1 MSKKDQKEPKAEKKS
16 KKKKKDPVVEEVVIE
31 EEETTEGGG
40 SWTEDFEVAGS
51 QLLEFIQQVIHETTV
66 RRITVRNSDG
76 RVVFDIPAAVGI
88 AAVFPPV
95 LMYSLVALGFAVL
108 SDYTVSIERTAP
120 EGDETTAEK

>member
-1 MSKKDQKEPKAEKKS
+1 MSKKDKKEPKAEKKS
-16 KKKKKDPVVEEVVIE
+16 KKKKKDPIVEEVVIE
-31 EEETTEGGG
+31 EEETIEGG
-40 SWTEDFEVAGS
+40 SWTEDFEVAGN
-51 QLLEFIQQVIHETTV
+51 QLFEFIQQVIHETTV

-76 RVVFDIPAAVGI
+76 RIVFDIPAAVGI